1 MPFFECRLAVVLII
15 VALLTFALRSEG
27 QDSAFGSVPRSEY
40 IRVLQN
46 IMNTDGSTVGDE
58 VRQQREQVSF
68 VLFLIENK

>member
-1 MPFFECRLAVVLII
+1 MVLII

-58 VRQQREQVSF
+58 VRQQREQVSARTF
-68 VLFLIENK
+68 SNRKQTKNIND

>member
-1 MPFFECRLAVVLII
+1 MCQRLVHAVVASP
-15 VALLTFALRSEG
+15 VAVQAV
-27 QDSAFGSVPRSEY
+27 QDDSAFGSVPRSEY